1 MVAEQASYW
10 PELQEDYGAGSASLT
25 TYASLN
31 GKQYSPQE
39 YFSFWS
45 VYEGSTKISDRLWS
59 RNMSGPKYGTDFGYG
74 TDERGV
80 GLTYMYH
87 SLDFDRLRNERTDK
101 PGSIVIDTYR
111 DASGATVYEPVSS
124 KFYDLVP
131 FEAQDYY
138 KGFYE
143 TGFTFK
149 NNISIS
155 GNNGKGTSVRAS
167 FQDTRNKW
175 IVPNMGYNQE
185 TASFSVSSKIN
196 KIVTVKAK
204 VNYYR
209 KKSDN
214 LPTTGYNNA
223 SPVYQLMWNYPSVDI
238 SSFYAHILLYKS
250 TPFCRFYCVWNKKCY
265 PKPSGLPQFF
275 RIRG

>member
-1 MVAEQASYW
+1 MW
-10 PELQEDYGAGSASLT
+10 
-25 TYASLN
+25 
-31 GKQYSPQE
+31 
-39 YFSFWS
+39 
-45 VYEGSTKISDRLWS
+45 
-59 RNMSGPKYGTDFGYG
+59 GPKYGTDFGYG

-149 NNISIS
+149 NNISVS
-155 GNNGKGTSVRAS
+155 GNNGK
-167 FQDTRNKW
+167 
-175 IVPNMGYNQE
+175 
-185 TASFSVSSKIN
+185 
-196 KIVTVKAK
+196 
-204 VNYYR
+204 
-209 KKSDN
+209 
-214 LPTTGYNNA
+214 
-223 SPVYQLMWNYPSVDI
+223 
-238 SSFYAHILLYKS
+238 ILHLQGGVH
-250 TPFCRFYCVWNKKCY
+250 CQ
-265 PKPSGLPQFF
+265 SGIGEGDQFF
-275 RIRG
+275 FLGLVIHNQDLPGAVDKGICIGQNAAYDRILSIRRFFL